1 MHRRRH
7 RARTRDM
14 ARGWVRRWAALA
26 AAYAAGV
33 LVLAGAAAAQNLDAE
48 GRYGVANLE
57 AGFAP
62 DPLVVEVEAG
72 GPDQS
77 GPLGAGCDGYISFE
91 KPDYELNYAPGQYEL
106 GFFVQGAADTTLVV
120 NDPAGNW
127 HCNDDFDSAGGTNPG
142 IVFSNPLSGNYDIW
156 VGVYEVAN
164 TGADTQLFITEGSAP
179 WGDGAVASSGGIDF
193 GDDASE
199 YARDGQCDDPR
210 FRGPGAADI
219 LLDQDI
225 LRDATDCRALFE
237 QGRIALATPD
247 QTQPETQPE
256 AHPEPHPDQDP
267 TLAETPPAPRGTR
280 LVSSGTGF
288 FVSAAGHVLTNNH
301 VIEGCNRTTIRIMGE
316 AAVDAVVVSA
326 NSDVDLALLIAPVQP
341 RARASFRAER
351 SVRQGEEVVVFG
363 FPLHG
368 ELSSQGNLTDGLVT
382 ALSGFFDDLRV
393 MQVSAPVQPGN
404 SGGPVM
410 DRGGNIVGVI
420 VSGAD
425 TQVFMAEGRDL
436 PQNVNFAI
444 RASLARSFLDTN
456 NVDYDLARSD
466 RALSVADIGEQ
477 AQDFT
482 VLILCYQ

>member
-1 MHRRRH
+1 M
-7 RARTRDM
+7 
-14 ARGWVRRWAALA
+14 
-26 AAYAAGV
+26 
-33 LVLAGAAAAQNLDAE
+33 
-48 GRYGVANLE
+48 
-57 AGFAP
+57 
-62 DPLVVEVEAG
+62 
-72 GPDQS
+72 
-77 GPLGAGCDGYISFE
+77 
-91 KPDYELNYAPGQYEL
+91 
-106 GFFVQGAADTTLVV
+106 
-120 NDPAGNW
+120 
-127 HCNDDFDSAGGTNPG
+127 
-142 IVFSNPLSGNYDIW
+142 
-156 VGVYEVAN
+156 
-164 TGADTQLFITEGSAP
+164 
-179 WGDGAVASSGGIDF
+179 
-193 GDDASE
+193 
-199 YARDGQCDDPR
+199 
-210 FRGPGAADI
+210 
-219 LLDQDI
+219 
-225 LRDATDCRALFE
+225 
-237 QGRIALATPD
+237 
-247 QTQPETQPE
+247 
-256 AHPEPHPDQDP
+256 
-267 TLAETPPAPRGTR
+267 
-280 LVSSGTGF
+280 SSGTGF